1 METDARHAPRP
12 TRRLL
17 FAAASLILV
26 PVGVRAAPGL
36 PPGRKLAFAV
46 FRNGARVGDHLMTF
60 AGEPGGLTI
69 STQVVMTVKLGPVPV
84 YRYSHR
90 AVERWSGG
98 RFASLETATNGNGK
112 IQKVIARR
120 TDGGVIIEAARNDR
134 ITAPASAL
142 PLTHW
147 NAEALSGPLFNPQ
160 EGKMLKVAARRVGRE
175 TLNGVAATRWSL
187 TGETQIDDWYDA
199 NGAWLALRG
208 KLPDGSTMEYRRL

>member
-1 METDARHAPRP
+1 MEADARYTPRP
-12 TRRLL
+12 TRRFLL
-17 FAAASLILV
+17 AAGSLILV
-26 PVGVRAAPGL
+26 PAPVLAASGP
-36 PPGRKLAFAV
+36 PPGRRLAFAV

-60 AGEPGGLTI
+60 AGERGAMTV
-69 STQVVMTVKLGPVPV
+69 STQVAMTVKLGPVPV

-98 RFASLETATNGNGK
+98 QFASLETTTNGNGK
-112 IQKVIARR
+112 IQKVTARR
-120 TDGGVIIEAARNDR
+120 TDGGVIIEGAKSGK

-160 EGKMLKVAARRVGRE
+160 EGKMLKVSARRVGRE
-175 TLNGVAATRWSL
+175 TINGVSATRWSL

-199 NGAWLALRG
+199 NGAWVALRG
-208 KLPDGSTMEYRRL
+208 KLPDGSTMEYRRV